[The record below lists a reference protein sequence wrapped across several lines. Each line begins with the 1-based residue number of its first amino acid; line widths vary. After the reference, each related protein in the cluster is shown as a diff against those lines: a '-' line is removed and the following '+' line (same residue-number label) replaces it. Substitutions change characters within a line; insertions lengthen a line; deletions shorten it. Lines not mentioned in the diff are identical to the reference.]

1 MKQSTSKTSKMA
13 RGSKPL
19 WVYPRNWVMD
29 KYSDVRVRV
38 VSDVKLEF
46 IGEEKE
52 KGDGGIIVQR
62 RNAE

>member
-1 MKQSTSKTSKMA
+1 
-13 RGSKPL
+13 
-19 WVYPRNWVMD
+19 MD

-52 KGDGGIIVQR
+52 RGDGGIIVQR